1 MDKVK
6 LKKLFKKLVQEYTG
20 TGASGGNAGDGNN
33 IVSPRVGGIFP
44 DDEQELLDYMYK
56 SIYGGDG
63 GHYKNYVKTG
73 NYNSL
78 NKQGMFELKKYIKK
92 IIKEQ
97 AYGSATLTTQGQS
110 ISGAPGIWEQ
120 EKDEILTSAEEMYGI
135 AAEEHFNKIHLY
147 PGKKPG
153 DMVNYRTDK
162 TYIIVEDDLKTIQ
175 YISGHSSPELTDLA
189 NSLGLNKI
197 GSGQF
202 AGIDT
207 YEGPHTINT
216 PEDMKSVID
225 GMVSA
230 TSGEAQRQSAFY
242 TRQPG
247 TGGTGIDEDSI
258 RINMEQAPP
267 GGGEEEEKKK
277 PKVKEDPPK
286 HDLEKIGKCKAG
298 CVDLEL
304 ENLNVQVENIERKLS
319 DISKR
324 RADARPSEIDSL
336 TKEKR
341 EFLLQLNSLEDQ
353 IEAKE
358 AEKEKLLNPEKEQ
371 QKESINKED
380 MKANIKKLWDD
391 YANSRI
397 NSKLTLKEFV
407 EGYKKLEK
415 RKILQEGVMNTFFEY
430 FNQGYTNEEIVQ
442 LYAEKGVAV
451 PEQFAAKARNT
462 FEAQT
467 KLNAELEM
475 SERNFKNEA
484 SKIVNNPATGLAD
497 GSVLDDDKQ
506 LASGLFNEQ
515 DEAPGAPEEKELSD
529 VSVVLKNISKINTS
543 AELSQ
548 VLDRLMSHVAG
559 DNVTNGFMAMK
570 KTLGTTAASNIA
582 KEFGIK

>member
-97 AYGSATLTTQGQS
+97 AYGRATLTTQGQS

-247 TGGTGIDEDSI
+247 TGGTGIDEDHTDAENEKLKKISKEL
-258 RINMEQAPP
+258 NKASKLHKSQSVALNKASKMHKGQA
-267 GGGEEEEKKK
+267 
-277 PKVKEDPPK
+277 D
-286 HDLEKIGKCKAG
+286 KIGKIVKEQEGGTGAVDPEAKAYEMG
-298 CVDLEL
+298 LKRLQKGVIQFQLRYVEKQKAKAMAQSATAAAESGKGFEEQIQALKDQMSAIDNPEQEQKEGLLKEYINSRKNSNLMMRIDLYKQTILL
-304 ENLNVQVENIERKLS
+304 ENTMKSI
-319 DISKR
+319 
-324 RADARPSEIDSL
+324 
-336 TKEKR
+336 
-341 EFLLQLNSLEDQ
+341 F
-353 IEAKE
+353 AK
-358 AEKEKLLNPEKEQ
+358 
-371 QKESINKED
+371 
-380 MKANIKKLWDD
+380 
-391 YANSRI
+391 
-397 NSKLTLKEFV
+397 
-407 EGYKKLEK
+407 
-415 RKILQEGVMNTFFEY
+415 
-430 FNQGYTNEEIVQ
+430 FNDGKTNEEVLRHFIR
-442 LYAEKGVAV
+442 KSINM
-451 PEQFAAKARNT
+451 PEQFIIKARKQYENLKKQRLELG
-462 FEAQT
+462 FMEQEA
-467 KLNAELEM
+467 KD
-475 SERNFKNEA
+475 
-484 SKIVNNPATGLAD
+484 IVAPPVEVPDIALFDIGDDEKVLAN
-497 GSVLDDDKQ
+497 GIYQ
-506 LASGLFNEQ
+506 
-515 DEAPGAPEEKELSD
+515 EK
-529 VSVVLKNISKINTS
+529 KIN
-543 AELSQ
+543 
-548 VLDRLMSHVAG
+548 
-559 DNVTNGFMAMK
+559 K
-570 KTLGTTAASNIA
+570 K
-582 KEFGIK
+582 

>member
-1 MDKVK
+1 M
-6 LKKLFKKLVQEYTG
+6 KKSDIKKLVKE
-20 TGASGGNAGDGNN
+20 S
-33 IVSPRVGGIFP
+33 IK
-44 DDEQELLDYMYK
+44 EL
-56 SIYGGDG
+56 
-63 GHYKNYVKTG
+63 
-73 NYNSL
+73 
-78 NKQGMFELKKYIKK
+78 
-92 IIKEQ
+92 KEQ

-110 ISGAPGIWEQ
+110 ISGAPGVWEQ
-120 EKDEILTSAEEMYGI
+120 EKDEILNSAEEMYGI
-135 AAEEHFNKIHLY
+135 AAKDFFGKIHLY

-162 TYIIVEDDLKTIQ
+162 SYIIVRDDLHTIV
-175 YISGHSSPELTDLA
+175 YISGQSGPEITDLA

-207 YEGPHTINT
+207 YEGPHTVDN
-216 PEDMKSVID
+216 PEDMKDIID
-225 GMVSA
+225 KMVGA
-230 TSGEAQRQSAFY
+230 TSAEAQRQSAFY
-242 TRQPG
+242 TRKPG

-506 LASGLFNEQ
+506 LALGLFNEQ